1 VTFLSSLLTWANVPF
16 VIAFGVA
23 VMFVA
28 LQLSGLLGLLAGGGD
43 HEGDADHEVDH
54 VVDGHDADH
63 EAGGDHE
70 GDADNDA
77 DHDADNDADQDAD
90 QDADEQQQHQ
100 AGGGRGGL
108 LAGMGVGTMPL
119 SIVWQSFAVCFGLG
133 GITVNTIY
141 FTRIGALPS
150 SALFWSLPGALVFAY
165 AATSLVSKVFKKLA
179 PSTGKTSTS
188 RRDLLGKTGVVISSK
203 VSAEFGEVRLT
214 DATGSVLR
222 MICRAMPGEEP
233 IPEGREVVFVDYDR
247 DRDVLFVAP
256 FDIDAPRKRPR
267 LRVSA
272 EAKAGEAPSPEPPE
286 ESAEPAQDRAKAP

>member
-1 VTFLSSLLTWANVPF
+1 MTFLSSLLTWANVPF

-43 HEGDADHEVDH
+43 HEGEVDHEVDH
-54 VVDGHDADH
+54 DVDGHDADH
-63 EAGGDHE
+63 DAGGDHE
-70 GDADNDA
+70 GDADHDA
-77 DHDADNDADQDAD
+77 DHDADQDAD
-90 QDADEQQQHQ
+90 DQEQQHA

-141 FTRIGALPS
+141 FTRTGALPTT
-150 SALFWSLPGALVFAY
+150 ALLWSLPGALVFAY
-165 AATSLVSKVFKKLA
+165 AATSLVSRVFKKLA
-179 PSTGKTSTS
+179 PAAGKTATS

-214 DATGSVLR
+214 DSTGSVLR
-222 MICRAMPGEEP
+222 IICRAMPGEEP

-256 FDIDAPRKRPR
+256 FDVDAPRRRPK

-272 EAKAGEAPSPEPPE
+272 EARAGDAPSAEASE
-286 ESAEPAQDRAKAP
+286 ESAAPAQDRAKAP